1 MADRFGRGRGRVVQ
15 RATKRVNAWVG
26 SADQGGQS
34 IASNASAIL
43 QSNATLGGT
52 TVVRTRGLL
61 LVRPQGFGADLDMQ
75 GALGIGI
82 VSDQAF
88 AAGAASIPGPWTDP
102 DWDGWFLWMAW
113 ALRVEFSDA
122 SGVNIPA
129 DVTQQ
134 IDSKAMRKVQFN
146 ETLVVMAE
154 SQAGAVIIETPFR
167 MLVKLA

>member
-1 MADRFGRGRGRVVQ
+1 MANRHVRGRAVVQ
-15 RATKRVNAWVG
+15 RGNKRVNAWVA

-34 IASNASAIL
+34 LASNASAIM

-52 TVVRTRGLL
+52 TIVRTRGLL

-88 AAGAASIPGPWTDP
+88 AAGAGSVPGPWTDA
-102 DWDGWFLWMAW
+102 DWDGWFVWQPW

-122 SGVNIPA
+122 TGVLVPA
-129 DVTQQ
+129 NVNWE

-146 ETLVVMAE
+146 ETVVIVAE

-167 MLVKLA
+167 MLIKLA